1 MLTTKQ
7 SKSAKVL
14 LCGMKNVGKTCLI
27 EQLIYGNV
35 TLETKYN
42 PTIEDIYIA
51 SVDTGKSPRESLRI
65 FDTAGIQGKA
75 EYPKHYHQFP
85 DAYILVYDP
94 QDPASLDMLADIKSD
109 IDRNKEK
116 KEAVIIVLAN
126 VHSNVPDSGIDSH
139 KANNWCAREKIKHY
153 TVNAMERA
161 SLYEPFVSLTIRLHP
176 AQSKSTFTQFSKV
189 MQKTKSD

>member
-1 MLTTKQ
+1 M
-7 SKSAKVL
+7 
-14 LCGMKNVGKTCLI
+14 
-27 EQLIYGNV
+27 
-35 TLETKYN
+35 
-42 PTIEDIYIA
+42 A
-51 SVDTGKSPRESLRI
+51 SVDTGKNPRETLRI

-85 DAYILVYDP
+85 DAYILIYDP
-94 QDPASLDMLADIKSD
+94 QDPASLDMLADIKHD
-109 IDRNKEK
+109 IDKNKEK
-116 KEAVIIVLAN
+116 KEVATIVLAN
-126 VHSNVPDSGIDSH
+126 VHSNGSMDAVESILH

-189 MQKTKSD
+189 MQKTKSDLGV